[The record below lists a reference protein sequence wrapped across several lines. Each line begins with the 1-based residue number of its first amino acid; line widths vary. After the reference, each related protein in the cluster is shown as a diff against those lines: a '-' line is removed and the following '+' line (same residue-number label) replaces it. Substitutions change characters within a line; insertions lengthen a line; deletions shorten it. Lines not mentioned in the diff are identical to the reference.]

1 MTSINTPRRTL
12 LGQAA
17 GLLLAGLALSACD
30 VAPPPV
36 SFKNL
41 DITGAEYANQIDLPD
56 ALGQRRTLAD
66 FKGKLPVVFFGYT
79 QCPDVCPTT
88 LAQLQETQ
96 RLMGADGDKVVA
108 LFITLDPERDNAE
121 LVKAYVDNFNPNW
134 VALRGNAAET
144 QAAAKTF
151 KVFFRKVEGKTPTSY
166 TMDHTAASYVFDAQ
180 GRIRLYVRHNTPPAD
195 LAADLKTLLAQQ
207 K

>member
-1 MTSINTPRRTL
+1 MTPIDTPRRAL
-12 LGQAA
+12 LGRAA

-41 DITGAEYANQIDLPD
+41 DITGAEYANLIDLPD

-166 TMDHTAASYVFDAQ
+166 TMDHTAASYVFDTQ